1 MATGTEASTARMT
14 PRVTVWPAP
23 GNNGGYNTRYGRSHP
38 YGLRRRE
45 GGIQPNMEDKDK
57 IAAGATDIKGED
69 PTPQPTITPD
79 ELGEALER
87 NQGSLQQLMPLIA
100 NKEGH
105 TPGPMGRIAY
115 VGNLASLPEISGED
129 SQTNTQEQ
137 IGDEGGVAEDPTPR
151 LWQQRP
157 CPQEPAL
164 QRPPTSKPHQLQ
176 PMFQDALDKYD
187 YKGYKPESVPG
198 CQ

>member
-1 MATGTEASTARMT
+1 
-14 PRVTVWPAP
+14 
-23 GNNGGYNTRYGRSHP
+23 
-38 YGLRRRE
+38 
-45 GGIQPNMEDKDK
+45 MEDKDK
-57 IAAGATDIKGED
+57 TAAGATDIKGED

-164 QRPPTSKPHQLQ
+164 QRPPTSNPHQLQ
-176 PMFQDALDKYD
+176 PMFQDALDREMLRPMQPVRQMRLQGLQAREQLRDRVGKQ
-187 YKGYKPESVPG
+187 PG
-198 CQ
+198 CQRQSTGDRGTAGNP